1 MTYCDTYQ
9 EYLTPLHQLL
19 LLHTVFISKK
29 IIIALQM
36 IHFVLLLT
44 IGKIKKKLINKGVG
58 I

>member
-19 LLHTVFISKK
+19 LLHTFFISKK

-44 IGKIKKKLINKGVG
+44 IGKIKKKINK
-58 I
+58 